1 MVYILGNHKKDRSII
16 KIFVS
21 SKKRAKEYIEEY
33 DLNSMFIL
41 KIIEIKNKINE
52 NWKDDGF

>member
-41 KIIEIKNKINE
+41 KIIEIKNKINK